1 MNTNEYIEKYST
13 IEKTKN
19 QLTIN
24 MKVPPRKVANVISE
38 MDEDSV
44 KRKVTSTDIE
54 KFLIDRGHKNLTC
67 LTKSLGIDN
76 CHPRG
81 LERTWI
87 FEISKPA
94 RKKTKTTNE
103 K

>member
-1 MNTNEYIEKYST
+1 M
-13 IEKTKN
+13 
-19 QLTIN
+19 LPAAIN
-24 MKVPPRKVANVISE
+24 GSSFRYRRQRVLEFEPL
-38 MDEDSV
+38 
-44 KRKVTSTDIE
+44 DIE

-87 FEISKPA
+87 FKISKPA
-94 RKKTKTTNE
+94 RKRTKTTNE

>member
-13 IEKTKN
+13 IKKTKTE
-19 QLTIN
+19 LTIN

-67 LTKSLGIDN
+67 LTKSFGIDN